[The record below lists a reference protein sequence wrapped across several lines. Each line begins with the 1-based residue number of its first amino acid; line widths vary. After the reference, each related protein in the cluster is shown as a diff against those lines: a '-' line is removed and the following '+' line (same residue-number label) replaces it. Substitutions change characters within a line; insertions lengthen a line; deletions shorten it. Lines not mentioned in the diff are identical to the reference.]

1 MIFKTIFSVILF
13 LSFSAAVQPQK
24 LECVS
29 RKDGTV
35 KIAHIFSSPSNKG
48 LLEFDS
54 AIFTKVDSKIESGNL
69 KTLFS
74 TQQEKRQ
81 KESRVIFLTLRDR
94 DAEIFVTRK
103 TGNNGYEDGIIYEC
117 NP

>member
-1 MIFKTIFSVILF
+1 MIFKIIFSVILF
-13 LSFSAAVQPQK
+13 FSFSATAQQQK

-35 KIAHIFSSPSNKG
+35 RVAYIFSSPLNKG

-54 AIFTKVDSKIESGNL
+54 AIFTKVESKIESGNL

-74 TQQEKRQ
+74 TQQEERQ
-81 KESRVIFLTLRDR
+81 KESRVLFLTIRDR
-94 DAEIFVTRK
+94 DAEIFVTSK
-103 TGNNGYEDGIIYEC
+103 TGNNDYEDGMIYEC
-117 NP
+117 KP

>member
-1 MIFKTIFSVILF
+1 MIFKTIFSAILF
-13 LSFSAAVQPQK
+13 LSFSAAAQPSK

-35 KIAHIFSSPSNKG
+35 RVAYVFSSPSNKG

-54 AIFTKVDSKIESGNL
+54 AIFTKVESKIESGNL

-74 TQQEKRQ
+74 TQQEERQ
-81 KESRVIFLTLRDR
+81 KESRVLFLTLRDR

-103 TGNNGYEDGIIYEC
+103 TGNNDYEDGVIYEC
-117 NP
+117 KP